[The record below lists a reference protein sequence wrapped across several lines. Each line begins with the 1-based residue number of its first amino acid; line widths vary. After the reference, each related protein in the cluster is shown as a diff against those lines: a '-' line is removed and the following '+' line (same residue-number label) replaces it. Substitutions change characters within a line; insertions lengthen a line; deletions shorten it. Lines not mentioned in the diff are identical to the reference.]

1 MQFTGAE
8 PEFITDKMTDDEL
21 RAYRDA
27 KVAELKRLAESTS
40 PKRTPDGKQYQI
52 FYCSLYYTPKE
63 SGFTAERGFNATL
76 VSAPGLRGRTYPQAF
91 LDAVKLEGFGR
102 MIEPVGGKNYLR
114 YAGNGRYAF
123 AQAPL
128 GSRGNVLIPR
138 KSAAVSTKS
147 RFMRQKMNLIID
159 SPDVREVLGSTE
171 WEVSDVGGGVH
182 PLQID
187 LYWGED
193 EPLGPVGRNR
203 ARPSGTRMEYAFD
216 VVVTVKE

>member
-1 MQFTGAE
+1 
-8 PEFITDKMTDDEL
+8 MTDDEL
-21 RAYRDA
+21 RAFRDA
-27 KVAELKRLAESTS
+27 KVAELKRIMATTS
-40 PKRTPDGKQYQI
+40 PERTPEGKRYQT

-63 SGFTAERGFNATL
+63 SGFTAERGFDATPTT
-76 VSAPGLRGRTYPQAF
+76 APGLRGRMYPKSF
-91 LDAVKLEGFGR
+91 LAAVKLEGFGR
-102 MIEPVGGKNYLR
+102 MVEPVEGKSYMR

-123 AQAPL
+123 AKAPL

-138 KSAAVSTKS
+138 KSAAVSTKNPYL
-147 RFMRQKMNLIID
+147 RQKMNLIID
-159 SPDVREVLGSTE
+159 SPEVREVLGDGE
-171 WEVSDVGGGVH
+171 WEVSDTGGGVH

-216 VVVTVKE
+216 ILVTAKE